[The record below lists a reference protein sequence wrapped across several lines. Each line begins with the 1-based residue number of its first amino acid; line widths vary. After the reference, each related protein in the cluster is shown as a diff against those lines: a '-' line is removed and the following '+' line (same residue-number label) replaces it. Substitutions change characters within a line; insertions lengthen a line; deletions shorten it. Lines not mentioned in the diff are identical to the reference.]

1 MSGHA
6 RLFAC
11 MLTRRALPIGGGAPP
26 NADLCR
32 NTVRG
37 DPPSSTSTKPKRFCR
52 FQLTSTALHSPVEGS
67 PVGGV
72 GALLS
77 QVRPSLPRP
86 VPPPIA
92 PPRDSRGAKDNAHV
106 GALARTACILSHGVR
121 PDLSHGEGKEEQR
134 WGSGLVGDGGAG
146 AGEFVGS
153 SHKKIPTTLFPICG
167 DSISPMCQKIMFF

>member
-6 RLFAC
+6 RRFAC

-37 DPPSSTSTKPKRFCR
+37 DPPSSTSPKPKRVCR

-86 VPPPIA
+86 VPPPL
-92 PPRDSRGAKDNAHV
+92 PP
-106 GALARTACILSHGVR
+106 L
-121 PDLSHGEGKEEQR
+121 
-134 WGSGLVGDGGAG
+134 GGADSAVDWLVWLMG
-146 AGEFVGS
+146 NVHADAVRRACAAAA
-153 SHKKIPTTLFPICG
+153 IPRVTPPPLPSPYPALSTPRWPYRQMIGPLPPLSFPTVDPG
-167 DSISPMCQKIMFF
+167 

>member
-86 VPPPIA
+86 VPPPL
-92 PPRDSRGAKDNAHV
+92 PPLGTRGARRTTPMLAPS
-106 GALARTACILSHGVR
+106 LARRAYSRTAFDQTYLTGRERKSSGGVA
-121 PDLSHGEGKEEQR
+121 
-134 WGSGLVGDGGAG
+134 GL
-146 AGEFVGS
+146 
-153 SHKKIPTTLFPICG
+153 
-167 DSISPMCQKIMFF
+167 